1 MTADGTHV
9 NKSWWG
15 LLLQAT
21 KNQESRYIEIGWGAS
36 TGLVST
42 SADASGDEA
51 IWPGRHDV
59 ADSSRATTSKGM
71 SAVDDRVRCEELGYA
86 DGVLNAQSAM

>member
-9 NKSWWG
+9 NKSQWS

-36 TGLVST
+36 TGSVST
-42 SADASGDEA
+42 SADASGNEA
-51 IWPGRHDV
+51 IWPGKHDV
-59 ADSSRATTSKGM
+59 AASKGT
-71 SAVDDRVRCEELGYA
+71 SAWMTVCHVESLDAPV
-86 DGVLNAQSAM
+86 VL